1 VREQAAW
8 GNLFPIAC
16 FLLPKPD
23 YLANKKDIPNLYS
36 TYGYYFGR
44 FSVSPSNENKLVIL
58 GVLNGSFVFMA
69 DLARTIPLPLSC
81 EFIKISSYSG
91 MESTGKVMEVIGIPA
106 SIEGKNVLVV
116 EDIVD
121 TGNSMAYLKRQLE
134 SLHPK
139 RIAIATLLFKKEA
152 FLFNYPLDYV
162 GFEIPNKFV
171 VGFGLDY
178 DGEGRNYP
186 NIYQLSIP

>member
-1 VREQAAW
+1 MKKIQIKDKTFET
-8 GNLFPIAC
+8 
-16 FLLPKPD
+16 
-23 YLANKKDIPNLYS
+23 YLTEGQIKQRIEELGAQIGADFE
-36 TYGYYFGR
+36 G
-44 FSVSPSNENKLVIL
+44 EELVLL
-58 GVLNGSFVFMA
+58 GVLNGSFVVMA
-69 DLARTIPLPLSC
+69 DLVRTIPLPLSC

-91 MESTGKVMEVIGIPA
+91 IESTGKVMEVIGIPA

-186 NIYQLSIP
+186 DIYQLSIP

>member
-1 VREQAAW
+1 MKKIQIKDKTFET
-8 GNLFPIAC
+8 
-16 FLLPKPD
+16 
-23 YLANKKDIPNLYS
+23 YLTEGQIKQRIEELGAQIGADFE
-36 TYGYYFGR
+36 G
-44 FSVSPSNENKLVIL
+44 EELVLL
-58 GVLNGSFVFMA
+58 GVLNGSFVVMA
-69 DLARTIPLPLSC
+69 DLVRTIPLPLSC

-91 MESTGKVMEVIGIPA
+91 VESTGKVMEVIGIPA

-186 NIYQLSIP
+186 DIYQLSIP

>member
-1 VREQAAW
+1 MKKIQIKDKTFET
-8 GNLFPIAC
+8 
-16 FLLPKPD
+16 
-23 YLANKKDIPNLYS
+23 YLTEGQIKQRIEELGAQIGTDFEGEELM
-36 TYGYYFGR
+36 
-44 FSVSPSNENKLVIL
+44 LL
-58 GVLNGSFVFMA
+58 GVLNGSFVVMA
-69 DLARTIPLPLSC
+69 DLVRTIPLPLSC

-121 TGNSMAYLKRQLE
+121 TGNSMAYLMRQLAAFQ
-134 SLHPK
+134 PK

-186 NIYQLSIP
+186 DIYQLSIP

>member
-1 VREQAAW
+1 MKKIQIKDKTFET
-8 GNLFPIAC
+8 
-16 FLLPKPD
+16 
-23 YLANKKDIPNLYS
+23 YLTEVQIKQRIEELGAQIGADFE
-36 TYGYYFGR
+36 G
-44 FSVSPSNENKLVIL
+44 EELVLL
-58 GVLNGSFVFMA
+58 GVLNGSFVVMA
-69 DLARTIPLPLSC
+69 DLVRTIPLPLSC

-121 TGNSMAYLKRQLE
+121 TGNSIAYLKRQLE

-152 FLFNYPLDYV
+152 FLFNYTLDYV

-186 NIYQLSIP
+186 DIYQLSIP

>member
-1 VREQAAW
+1 MKKIQIKDKTFET
-8 GNLFPIAC
+8 
-16 FLLPKPD
+16 
-23 YLANKKDIPNLYS
+23 YLTEAQIKQRIEELGAQIGADFE
-36 TYGYYFGR
+36 G
-44 FSVSPSNENKLVIL
+44 EELVLL
-58 GVLNGSFVFMA
+58 GVLNGSFVVMA
-69 DLARTIPLPLSC
+69 DLVRAIPLPLSC

-91 MESTGKVMEVIGIPA
+91 MESTGKVMEVIGIPP
-106 SIEGKNVLVV
+106 SIAKKNVLVV

-121 TGNSMAYLKRQLE
+121 TGNSMAYLMRQLATFQ
-134 SLHPK
+134 PK

-186 NIYQLSIP
+186 DIYQLSIP

>member
-1 VREQAAW
+1 MKKIQIKDKTFET
-8 GNLFPIAC
+8 
-16 FLLPKPD
+16 
-23 YLANKKDIPNLYS
+23 YLTEGQIKQRIEELGAQIGADFE
-36 TYGYYFGR
+36 G
-44 FSVSPSNENKLVIL
+44 EELVLL
-58 GVLNGSFVFMA
+58 GVLNGSFVVMA
-69 DLARTIPLPLSC
+69 DLVRTIPLPLSC

-91 MESTGKVMEVIGIPA
+91 VESTGKVLEVIGIPA

-121 TGNSMAYLKRQLE
+121 TGNSMAYLMGQLE

-186 NIYQLSIP
+186 DIYQLSIP

>member
-1 VREQAAW
+1 MKKIQIKDKTFETYLTEGQIKQRIEELGVQIGADFVGEE
-8 GNLFPIAC
+8 
-16 FLLPKPD
+16 LL
-23 YLANKKDIPNLYS
+23 
-36 TYGYYFGR
+36 
-44 FSVSPSNENKLVIL
+44 IL

-69 DLARTIPLPLSC
+69 DLVRTIPLPLSC

-106 SIEGKNVLVV
+106 SIEGKSVLVV

-178 DGEGRNYP
+178 NGEGRNYP
-186 NIYQLSIP
+186 DIYQLSIP

>member
-1 VREQAAW
+1 MKKILIKDKTFETYLTEVQIKQRIEELGGQIAADFE
-8 GNLFPIAC
+8 G
-16 FLLPKPD
+16 
-23 YLANKKDIPNLYS
+23 
-36 TYGYYFGR
+36 
-44 FSVSPSNENKLVIL
+44 EELVVL
-58 GVLNGSFVFMA
+58 GVLNGSFVVMA
-69 DLARTIPLPLSC
+69 DLVRTIPLPLSC

-91 MESTGKVMEVIGIPA
+91 MKSTGKVMEVIGIPA

-186 NIYQLSIP
+186 DIYQLSIP

>member
-1 VREQAAW
+1 MKKIQIKDKTFET
-8 GNLFPIAC
+8 
-16 FLLPKPD
+16 
-23 YLANKKDIPNLYS
+23 YLTEGQIKQRIEELGAQIGADFE
-36 TYGYYFGR
+36 G
-44 FSVSPSNENKLVIL
+44 EELVLL
-58 GVLNGSFVFMA
+58 GVLNGSFVVMA
-69 DLARTIPLPLSC
+69 DLVRTIPLPLSC

-106 SIEGKNVLVV
+106 SIKGKNVLVV

>member
-1 VREQAAW
+1 MNKIQIKDKTFETYLTEVQIKQRIEELGGQIAADFE
-8 GNLFPIAC
+8 G
-16 FLLPKPD
+16 
-23 YLANKKDIPNLYS
+23 
-36 TYGYYFGR
+36 
-44 FSVSPSNENKLVIL
+44 EELVVL
-58 GVLNGSFVFMA
+58 GVLNGSFVVMA
-69 DLARTIPLPLSC
+69 DLVRTIPLPLSC

-178 DGEGRNYP
+178 DGAGRNYP
-186 NIYQLSIP
+186 EIYQLSIP

>member
-1 VREQAAW
+1 MKKIQIKDKTFET
-8 GNLFPIAC
+8 
-16 FLLPKPD
+16 
-23 YLANKKDIPNLYS
+23 YLTEAQIKQRIKELGVQIGADFK
-36 TYGYYFGR
+36 G
-44 FSVSPSNENKLVIL
+44 EELVLL
-58 GVLNGSFVFMA
+58 GVLNGSFVVMA
-69 DLARTIPLPLSC
+69 DLVRAIPIPLTC

-91 MESTGKVMEVIGIPA
+91 MESTGKVMEVIGIPPSIA
-106 SIEGKNVLVV
+106 SKNVLVV

-121 TGNSMAYLKRQLE
+121 TGNSMAYLMKHLAAYE
-134 SLHPK
+134 PK
-139 RIAIATLLFKKEA
+139 RIAIVTLLFKKEA

-186 NIYQLSIP
+186 EIYQLSIP

>member
-1 VREQAAW
+1 MNKIQIKDKTFETYLTEVQIKQRIEELGVQIAADFE
-8 GNLFPIAC
+8 G
-16 FLLPKPD
+16 
-23 YLANKKDIPNLYS
+23 
-36 TYGYYFGR
+36 
-44 FSVSPSNENKLVIL
+44 EELVVL
-58 GVLNGSFVFMA
+58 GVLNGSFVVMA
-69 DLARTIPLPLSC
+69 DLVRTIPLPLSC

-121 TGNSMAYLKRQLE
+121 TGNSMAYLKKKLE

-186 NIYQLSIP
+186 DIYQLSIP

>member
-1 VREQAAW
+1 MKKIQIKDKTFET
-8 GNLFPIAC
+8 
-16 FLLPKPD
+16 
-23 YLANKKDIPNLYS
+23 YLTEAQIKKRIKELGVQIGADFE
-36 TYGYYFGR
+36 G
-44 FSVSPSNENKLVIL
+44 EDLVLL
-58 GVLNGSFVFMA
+58 GVLNGSFVVMA
-69 DLARTIPLPLSC
+69 DLVRAISLPVTC

-91 MESTGKVMEVIGIPA
+91 MESTGKVIEVLGIPP
-106 SIEGKNVLVV
+106 SIAKKNILIV

-121 TGNSMAYLKRQLE
+121 TGNSMAQLMTQ
-134 SLHPK
+134 LAVFRPK

-186 NIYQLSIP
+186 DIYQLSIP

>member
-1 VREQAAW
+1 MEKIQIKNKTFEAYLSKMQIKVRIEQLGAQ
-8 GNLFPIAC
+8 I
-16 FLLPKPD
+16 
-23 YLANKKDIPNLYS
+23 S
-36 TYGYYFGR
+36 TDLEG
-44 FSVSPSNENKLVIL
+44 EELVLL
-58 GVLNGSFVFMA
+58 GVLNGSFIVMA
-69 DLARTIPLPLSC
+69 DLIRAISLPVTC

-91 MESTGKVMEVIGIPA
+91 MESTGKVLEVIGIPS
-106 SIEGKNVLVV
+106 SIANKNVLIV

-121 TGNSMAYLKRQLE
+121 TGKSMAYLVGQLAAFQ
-134 SLHPK
+134 PK

-186 NIYQLSIP
+186 DIYQLSIP

>member
-1 VREQAAW
+1 MNKIQIKDKTFET
-8 GNLFPIAC
+8 
-16 FLLPKPD
+16 
-23 YLANKKDIPNLYS
+23 YLTEVQIKQRIEELGAQIGADFE
-36 TYGYYFGR
+36 G
-44 FSVSPSNENKLVIL
+44 EELVLL
-58 GVLNGSFVFMA
+58 GVLNGSFVVMA
-69 DLARTIPLPLSC
+69 DLVRTIPLPLSC

-91 MESTGKVMEVIGIPA
+91 MESTGKVLEVIGIPA

-121 TGNSMAYLKRQLE
+121 TGNSMAYLKKQLAAFQ
-134 SLHPK
+134 PK

-152 FLFNYPLDYV
+152 FMFNYPLDYV

-186 NIYQLSIP
+186 EIYQLSIP

>member
-1 VREQAAW
+1 MKKIQIKDKTFET
-8 GNLFPIAC
+8 
-16 FLLPKPD
+16 
-23 YLANKKDIPNLYS
+23 YLTEGQIKQRIEELGAQIVADFE
-36 TYGYYFGR
+36 G
-44 FSVSPSNENKLVIL
+44 EELVLL
-58 GVLNGSFVFMA
+58 GVLNGSFVVMA
-69 DLARTIPLPLSC
+69 DLVRTIPLPLSC

-106 SIEGKNVLVV
+106 SIKGKNVLVV

-186 NIYQLSIP
+186 DIYQLSIP

>member
-1 VREQAAW
+1 
-8 GNLFPIAC
+8 
-16 FLLPKPD
+16 
-23 YLANKKDIPNLYS
+23 
-36 TYGYYFGR
+36 
-44 FSVSPSNENKLVIL
+44 
-58 GVLNGSFVFMA
+58 MA
-69 DLARTIPLPLSC
+69 DLVRTISLPLSC

-106 SIEGKNVLVV
+106 SIEGRNVLVV

-121 TGNSMAYLKRQLE
+121 TGNSMAYLKKQLE

-186 NIYQLSIP
+186 DIYQLSIP

>member
-1 VREQAAW
+1 MKKIKIKDKTFET
-8 GNLFPIAC
+8 
-16 FLLPKPD
+16 
-23 YLANKKDIPNLYS
+23 YLTEGQIKRRIEELGIQIS
-36 TYGYYFGR
+36 TDFEG
-44 FSVSPSNENKLVIL
+44 EELVLL
-58 GVLNGSFVFMA
+58 GVLNGSFVVMA
-69 DLARTIPLPLSC
+69 DLVRTISLPLSC
-81 EFIKISSYSG
+81 EFIKI
-91 MESTGKVMEVIGIPA
+91 PA
-106 SIEGKNVLVV
+106 SIEGRNVLVV

-121 TGNSMAYLKRQLE
+121 TGNSMAYLKKKLE

-186 NIYQLSIP
+186 DIYQLSIP

>member
-1 VREQAAW
+1 MKKIQIKDKTFET
-8 GNLFPIAC
+8 
-16 FLLPKPD
+16 
-23 YLANKKDIPNLYS
+23 YLTEVQIKQRIEELGAQIGADFE
-36 TYGYYFGR
+36 G
-44 FSVSPSNENKLVIL
+44 EELVLL
-58 GVLNGSFVFMA
+58 GVLNGSFVVMA
-69 DLARTIPLPLSC
+69 DLVRTIPLPLSC

-91 MESTGKVMEVIGIPA
+91 MESTGKVLEVIGIPA

-121 TGNSMAYLKRQLE
+121 TGKSMAYLKKQLAAFQ
-134 SLHPK
+134 PK

-152 FLFNYPLDYV
+152 FMFNYPLDYV

-186 NIYQLSIP
+186 EIYQLSIP